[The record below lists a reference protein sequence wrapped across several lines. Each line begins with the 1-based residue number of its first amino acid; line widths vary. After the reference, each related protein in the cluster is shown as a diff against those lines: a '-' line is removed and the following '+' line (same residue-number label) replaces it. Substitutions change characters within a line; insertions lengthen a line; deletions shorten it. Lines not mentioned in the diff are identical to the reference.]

1 MGLKGKLGKTE
12 EKMMEYDVK
21 MIIWN
26 LSFDSQL
33 LCFGE
38 KECIFMLRGS

>member
-1 MGLKGKLGKTE
+1 MGLKEKLGQTD
-12 EKMMEYDVK
+12 EKMVEYDEK

-26 LSFDSQL
+26 LFFHSQL

-38 KECIFMLRGS
+38 KECICILRES